1 MQNSKVLLKVKNKIA
16 TVILNNPPVNSID
29 QQVVDDIENVFAT
42 LKNEDIRAV
51 IIASENPKAFI
62 AGGDINQFVAWNREA
77 GVQATQRGNDVFLKI
92 DNFPCPV
99 ICAIDGFVFGGG
111 MELALACD
119 IRVMAVNVKLGFP
132 ETTLGIY
139 PGYGGT
145 QRLPRL
151 IGTGMAKKLIFSG
164 ERINAE
170 EAYRIGICEHLS
182 EEGRALEDAM
192 QIALKIAQAGPVAVR
207 TVKKIIN
214 QGISMNLKDAIEL
227 ETANFGDICETY
239 DKTEGA
245 KAFLEKRQ
253 PVFKGE

>member
-1 MQNSKVLLKVKNKIA
+1 MPDSKVLLKVENKIA

-29 QQVVDDIENVFAT
+29 QQVVDDLENVFDR
-42 LKNEDIRAV
+42 LQNEDIRAV

-77 GVQATQRGNDVFLKI
+77 GVQATQRGNDVFFKI
-92 DNFPCPV
+92 EQFPCPV

-119 IRVMAVNVKLGFP
+119 IRVMAANVTLGFP

-151 IGTGMAKKLIFSG
+151 IGTGMAKKMIFSG

-170 EAYRIGICEHLS
+170 EAYRMGLCEHLS
-182 EEGRALEDAM
+182 EKGKAFEDAM
-192 QIALKIAQAGPVAVR
+192 QLALTIAQAGPVAVS
-207 TVKKIIN
+207 TAKKIIN
-214 QGISMNLKDAIEL
+214 QGMNMNLKDAIAM

-245 KAFLEKRQ
+245 KAFQEKRK

>member
-1 MQNSKVLLKVKNKIA
+1 MSDSKVLLKVKDQIA

-29 QQVVDDIENVFAT
+29 QQVVDDLENVFDT
-42 LKNEDIRAV
+42 LQNEDIRAV

-62 AGGDINQFVAWNREA
+62 AGGDINQFVTWDRET
-77 GVQATQRGNDVFLKI
+77 GVQATQRGNDVFFKI
-92 DNFPCPV
+92 DHFPCPV
-99 ICAIDGFVFGGG
+99 ICAINGFVFGGG

-119 IRVMAVNVKLGFP
+119 IRVMAVNVTLGFP

-182 EEGRALEDAM
+182 AEGKALEDAM
-192 QIALKIAQAGPVAVR
+192 KIALKIAQAGPVAVR
-207 TVKKIIN
+207 AAKEIIN
-214 QGISMNLKDAIEL
+214 QGIDMNLKDAIAL
-227 ETANFGDICETY
+227 EIASFGDICVTY

-245 KAFLEKRQ
+245 KAFLEKRK

>member
-1 MQNSKVLLKVKNKIA
+1 MPNSKVLLKIENKIA

-29 QQVVDDIENVFAT
+29 QQALNELENTFDG
-42 LKNEDIRAV
+42 LQNEDIRAV

-62 AGGDINQFVAWNREA
+62 AGGDINQFAAWDRKG

-92 DNFPCPV
+92 DHFPRPV
-99 ICAIDGFVFGGG
+99 ICAINGFVFGGG

-119 IRVMAVNVKLGFP
+119 IRVMAVNVTLGFP

-170 EAYRIGICEHLS
+170 EAYRIGICEQLAA
-182 EEGRALEDAM
+182 EGKALEDAM
-192 QIALKIAQAGPVAVR
+192 KIALKIAQAGPVAVR
-207 TVKKIIN
+207 AAKEIIN
-214 QGISMNLKDAIEL
+214 QGINMNLKDAIAL
-227 ETANFGDICETY
+227 ETANFGDICESY

-245 KAFLEKRQ
+245 RAFLEKRK